1 MGVVF
6 GAVVEEEDL
15 VDESMGSRR
24 VAI

>member
-24 VAI
+24 VEI